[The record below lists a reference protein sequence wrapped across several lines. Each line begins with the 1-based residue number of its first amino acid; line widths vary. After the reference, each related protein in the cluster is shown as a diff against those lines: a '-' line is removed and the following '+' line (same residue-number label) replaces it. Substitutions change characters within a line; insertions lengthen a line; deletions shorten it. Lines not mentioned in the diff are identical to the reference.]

1 MDILLPAI
9 ILIALAVAGIA
20 VKMFL
25 KPGGSFT
32 KTCASQFDPDT
43 GKARPCTCQSEK
55 EEDCEYAGHGE
66 GESRD

>member
-20 VKMFL
+20 IKMFL
-25 KPGGSFT
+25 KPQGRFT

-43 GKARPCTCQSEK
+43 GKPMPCTCQSEK
-55 EEDCEYAGHGE
+55 EEECENLPA
-66 GESRD
+66 R